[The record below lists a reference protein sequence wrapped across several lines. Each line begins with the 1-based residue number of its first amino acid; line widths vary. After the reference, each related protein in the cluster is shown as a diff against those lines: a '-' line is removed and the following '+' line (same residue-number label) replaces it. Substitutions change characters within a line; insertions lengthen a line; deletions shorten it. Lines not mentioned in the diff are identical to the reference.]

1 MPNDKAYRT
10 SRRITAYAD
19 TDKLKPILIKA
30 AEKHGRSPSQEVC
43 YALNKYY
50 GIKK

>member
-10 SRRITAYAD
+10 SRRITSYAD
-19 TDKLKPILIKA
+19 TDKLKPAVLEA
-30 AEKHGRSPSQEVC
+30 AERNGRSPSQEVC

-50 GIKK
+50 KVKK